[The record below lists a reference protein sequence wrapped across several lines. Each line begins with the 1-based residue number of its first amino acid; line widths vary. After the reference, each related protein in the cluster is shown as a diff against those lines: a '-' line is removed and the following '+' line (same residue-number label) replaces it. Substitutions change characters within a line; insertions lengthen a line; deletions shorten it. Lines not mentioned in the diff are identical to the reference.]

1 MGDVGGGPVSAPSDA
16 HEARPTRWFW
26 VGLAFGWAV
35 IAYGIWGA
43 LANADRTEPIQLAAY
58 VVGAA
63 VLHDAV
69 VVPVVVAVG
78 WLASRWLPP
87 AARGPVRGALALS
100 ALLVV
105 FAYPL
110 VRRLG
115 AHPTNSS
122 ALPLHYGPNLALV
135 LGVVWVVTAL
145 LVVSRYRHRRPQP
158 SGSGATSD

>member
-1 MGDVGGGPVSAPSDA
+1 MGADRQRQTG
-16 HEARPTRWFW
+16 WFW
-26 VGLAFGWAV
+26 VGFGIGWAV

-43 LANADRTEPIQLAAY
+43 LANADRTEPLQLAVY

-69 VVPVVVAVG
+69 IVPVVVTVG

-115 AHPTNSS
+115 ARPTNSS
-122 ALPLHYGPNLALV
+122 ALPLRYGPNLALV
-135 LGVVWVVTAL
+135 LGAVWVVTAV
-145 LVVSRYRHRRPQP
+145 LVVVRHRRRRSQP
-158 SGSGATSD
+158 PPAVATRR

>member
-1 MGDVGGGPVSAPSDA
+1 MSAPVAAD
-16 HEARPTRWFW
+16 EGPRTRWFW
-26 VGLAFGWAV
+26 VGLAVGWAV
-35 IAYGIWGA
+35 MAYGIWGA

-58 VVGAA
+58 VIGAA

-69 VVPVVVAVG
+69 VVPVVVGLG

-135 LGVVWVVTAL
+135 LGVVWTVTAALVVTR
-145 LVVSRYRHRRPQP
+145 SRRHRRRP
-158 SGSGATSD
+158 STSGATSV